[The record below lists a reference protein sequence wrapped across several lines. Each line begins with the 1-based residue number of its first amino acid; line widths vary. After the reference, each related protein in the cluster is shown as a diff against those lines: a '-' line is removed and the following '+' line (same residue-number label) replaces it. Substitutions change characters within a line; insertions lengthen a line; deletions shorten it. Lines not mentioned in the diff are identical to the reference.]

1 MASKTST
8 MGTTLRVLETLVK
21 RWPSAGGKDGR
32 SLAERLTSA
41 YLARMNEG
49 FSKDTESAWTIKK
62 EIQAIEELIND
73 QYRTEFPRKQN
84 TNFSGSIG
92 QRWGFSQLSSEA
104 QSQFNK
110 DGFFARMLKLK
121 RPATES

>member
-49 FSKDTESAWTIKK
+49 FSKDTESVCYNIFF
-62 EIQAIEELIND
+62 INSFYFFKFFIVFFNFFND
-73 QYRTEFPRKQN
+73 GSLHASIRYNGCN
-84 TNFSGSIG
+84 T
-92 QRWGFSQLSSEA
+92 A
-104 QSQFNK
+104 
-110 DGFFARMLKLK
+110 MY
-121 RPATES
+121 ATHFRDIF